1 MATEAKVDNVTAV
14 LKVMA
19 ILETLDEMGESSL
32 ALLSQRAVMSKS
44 TAYRFLQ
51 TLKNL
56 GYVAQDPESEKYR
69 LTVKVFALGSTALGE
84 ADLIKVADPDMAALS
99 ELTREAIHLGIL
111 DTDTV
116 EVIYVHKYNSHFN
129 LCMQTRIGDRTPAYT
144 NSIGKALLAHLSAGQ
159 LDKALANV
167 KFEPRTQN
175 TVTTEA
181 DLRAELAKIAGGEL
195 SEDLEEMDEGVC
207 CFATPIFD
215 HTGKA
220 IAALSMS
227 IPSIRYHQ
235 AKTEEY
241 KRVLIEAGR
250 NISHNLGYLPG
261 QNKDG

>member
-19 ILETLDEMGESSL
+19 ILEALDEGGESSL
-32 ALLSQRAVMSKS
+32 AVLSQRAVMSKS
-44 TAYRFLQ
+44 TAYRFVQ

-56 GYVAQDPESEKYR
+56 GYIAQNPESEKYR
-69 LTVKVFALGSTALGE
+69 LTMKVFALGSSALGK
-84 ADLIKVADPDMAALS
+84 ADLIKMADPDMAALS
-99 ELTREAIHLGIL
+99 ELTREAVHLGTL
-111 DTDTV
+111 DTTTA
-116 EVIYVHKYNSHFN
+116 EVIYVHKYNSQFN
-129 LCMQTRIGDRTPAYT
+129 LCIHTRIGDRSPAYT
-144 NSIGKALLAHLSAGQ
+144 NSIGKALLAHLPPAQ
-159 LDKALANV
+159 LDALLANV

-181 DLRAELAKIAGGEL
+181 ALREELAEIAESEL

-215 HTGKA
+215 HTGRA

-235 AKTEEY
+235 DKTSEY
-241 KRVLIEAGR
+241 KRILVEAGR
-250 NISHNLGYLPG
+250 NISGNLGYLARR
-261 QNKDG
+261 